1 MTFDNLI
8 ESSTFPL
15 WHTAHNSK
23 TCLVQHLCN
32 PFHCVM
38 QPWFSFPFYHFQC
51 IFNYVI
57 RHPVY
62 YETKFLSQCMSECPD
77 FTVFCPWPT
86 SKMIPPFPP
95 SPTDTPEGYS
105 LILQPLSWA
114 EQANSRWPAEPRGTF
129 QWWPHLASQLYACA
143 EYSSC
148 LWKKKIE
155 TLFSLP
161 QNNFVCSHTNTP
173 WSDDLM
179 LIALGDIYIILT
191 WRIYLI

>member
-15 WHTAHNSK
+15 WHTAHYSK

-38 QPWFSFPFYHFQC
+38 QPWFSFQYNHFPCVFTCVFDTLSITKQNSSPSAC
-51 IFNYVI
+51 RNVQILLYFVPDPQVKCYNPT
-57 RHPVY
+57 HP
-62 YETKFLSQCMSECPD
+62 C
-77 FTVFCPWPT
+77 
-86 SKMIPPFPP
+86 
-95 SPTDTPEGYS
+95 TPAEGYS

-114 EQANSRWPAEPRGTF
+114 EQANSRWPAEPHGTF

-148 LWKKKIE
+148 PWKIKT
-155 TLFSLP
+155 TLYAHISIHL
-161 QNNFVCSHTNTP
+161 
-173 WSDDLM
+173 DLM
-179 LIALGDIYIILT
+179 I
-191 WRIYLI
+191 